1 MKKGI
6 LRTLGVFV
14 SLALMLAAFP
24 ASVAMA
30 AATVSNLV
38 IQNIETGSTYNG
50 DAEGLKNDK
59 IALTLTGITDT
70 YYSLYF
76 SSQQASKG
84 DDIDDEVTTYKEWES
99 IFYTTPGSNSYVSPL
114 NLPSNLLDG
123 AVDESS
129 IHGGVYYFYVTEY
142 HPTTGTV
149 NAYSDT
155 DILFV
160 AEYYIHGIAD
170 VAVDETQGVV
180 GDQVQVEGSG
190 FAPDEYIILKYDNV
204 EINDYI
210 VSGDEQVDTDG
221 TFSFIFTVPP
231 SVKGSHTIKVTGENS
246 RVEEEFTFTVSPS
259 ITISATSG
267 AAGTIIT
274 VYGEG
279 FSRSKYVDV
288 YFGSTK
294 VDDNNAS
301 VRTDRTNSAGSIT
314 YVMTV
319 PASAPSG
326 TYAISIEDENN
337 ANISASINFTV
348 TLNSILT
355 LSVNTGNVGDAVT
368 VTGTNFSPSTTLTIL
383 FDNIT
388 VGTVTTDAGG
398 NFTSQVS
405 IPAAV
410 CGAHTIK
417 IGSFGQTYTITPKIT
432 LDKTQGIAGTTVTI
446 TGTGFAASTAIT
458 ATFNN
463 SAVALSSSITNTT
476 GGFVVT
482 FTVPTAATG
491 SYNVQVTAGSL
502 ASAGFSIVDASLS
515 LGASSGHVGD
525 AVTVT
530 GTNFAAGSS
539 VSITFDGTVVATPT
553 ADASGGFTATFN
565 VPTAAGGTHTVVAS
579 SGAISKSTTF
589 TVTANV
595 SVTPATGNVGTQV
608 TLSGTGFNAN
618 ANVTITY
625 NGSALQSGTAMT
637 TNAAGALTVSFQVP
651 ASPSGARTVAVSDGV
666 NSASATFVME
676 ATAPAAPTLTSPV
689 YASQEKGIVTFDW
702 SDVTDVSSP
711 VTYRLQVASDSGFST
726 VVVNVAGLTESTY
739 TLTDAE
745 KLVKL
750 ADGGS
755 YYWRVIASDA
765 ASNTSASSVNTFTV
779 GGSMPSWLMWVW
791 IGIGIVVVFI
801 FAIWLGRRLAYSS
814 Y

>member
-30 AATVSNLV
+30 AAPT
-38 IQNIETGSTYNG
+38 ITIENIEGTSTTNPYYGEATGKIG
-50 DAEGLKNDK
+50 DAIRISGSGT
-59 IALTLTGITDT
+59 A
-70 YYSLYF
+70 
-76 SSQQASKG
+76 SSELHICISPQEADIN
-84 DDIDDEVTTYKEWES
+84 DDIDDEITTYEWLGDPT
-99 IFYTTPGSNSYVSPL
+99 IGSVTSTYSFTVDVPDRL
-114 NLPSNLLDG
+114 TDG
-123 AVDESS
+123 SDDISAGDMY
-129 IHGGVYYFYVTEY
+129 GGVYYIYVCVGGTTNIEAKTTFYVA
-142 HPTTGTV
+142 G
-149 NAYSDT
+149 
-155 DILFV
+155 V
-160 AEYYIHGIAD
+160 AEGTI
-170 VAVDETQGVV
+170 DETAGPV
-180 GDQVQVEGSG
+180 GTQVGIECTG
-190 FAPDEYIILKYDNV
+190 FAPEEGIEVYFEGKDITDDYVIDGDLETDNDGELQLVV
-204 EINDYI
+204 EIPTEEYGERDL
-210 VSGDEQVDTDG
+210 V
-221 TFSFIFTVPP
+221 
-231 SVKGSHTIKVTGENS
+231 VKGLISKAEVAFVFE
-246 RVEEEFTFTVSPS
+246 VQPS
-259 ITISATSG
+259 ITLTPSSG
-267 AAGTIIT
+267 AAGSTILVQGTGFDGRNHVDISINSTFIIKSGYTDSTGSFSQQIT
-274 VYGEG
+274 
-279 FSRSKYVDV
+279 
-288 YFGSTK
+288 
-294 VDDNNAS
+294 
-301 VRTDRTNSAGSIT
+301 I
-314 YVMTV
+314 
-319 PASAPSG
+319 PASLSTG
-326 TYAISIEDENN
+326 TYTISAEDEDDDDIY
-337 ANISASINFTV
+337 ATANFTIA
-348 TLNSILT
+348 LNSVLT
-355 LSVNTGNVGDAVT
+355 LSNSSGHVGDSVT
-368 VTGTNFSPSTTLTIL
+368 VTGTNFSPSTTLSIL
-383 FDNIT
+383 FDNT
-388 VGTVTTDAGG
+388 AVGTATTDAGG

-689 YASQEKGIVTFDW
+689 NASQEKGIVTFDW